1 MSLTDLA
8 TEVAAFVAQ
17 NGTNAT
23 PCETGVPDLV
33 AFCSTSTTTFEKT
46 LYEPVVCLVLGG
58 RKKARLG
65 AQEIEYGA
73 GDTAIVSHAVPVTAG
88 VTVATPDAP
97 YTALVVRIDLAMLRS
112 LFNEIGDQALAPPP
126 ASPFEVAK
134 PDAALVDAVSRL
146 FRLSHDPLEARSLA
160 PLVLR
165 EIHFRLLRA
174 SNGGM
179 LRQLLRQE
187 SPASRVSR
195 AIVEIRERF
204 AEQITIP
211 ELASTAGMSQ
221 SAFHEHFKTLT
232 STTPLQYQKELRL
245 LEARRLL
252 TTGAKSVATAA
263 FDVGYE
269 SPTQFSREYT
279 RKFGVTPSE
288 DKANALAQGTL
299 TRA

>member
-1 MSLTDLA
+1 MTLQDLA
-8 TEVAAFVAQ
+8 AEVGAFVAE
-17 NGTNAT
+17 NGNNAE
-23 PCETGVPDLV
+23 PCATGVPDLI
-33 AFCSTSTTTFEKT
+33 AFSSKTPTTFEKT
-46 LYEPVVCLVLGG
+46 LYEPVVCLVLQG

-65 AQEIEYGA
+65 DQHFNYGA
-73 GDTAIVSHAVPVTAG
+73 GDTAIISHAVPVLAG
-88 VTVATPDAP
+88 ITVATPDEP

-112 LFNEIGDQALAPPP
+112 LYDEIGDTTTAQPE

-134 PDAALVDAVSRL
+134 PDEVLVDAMARL
-146 FRLSHDPLEARSLA
+146 FRLSHDPQEVRSLA
-160 PLVLR
+160 PLVLK

-174 SNGGM
+174 RNGGM

-204 AEQITIP
+204 AATMTVA
-211 ELASTAGMSQ
+211 ELARTAGMSQ

-252 TTGAKSVATAA
+252 ISEGKSVATAA

-279 RKFGVTPSE
+279 RKFGITPRQ
-288 DKANALAQGTL
+288 DKALAADAL